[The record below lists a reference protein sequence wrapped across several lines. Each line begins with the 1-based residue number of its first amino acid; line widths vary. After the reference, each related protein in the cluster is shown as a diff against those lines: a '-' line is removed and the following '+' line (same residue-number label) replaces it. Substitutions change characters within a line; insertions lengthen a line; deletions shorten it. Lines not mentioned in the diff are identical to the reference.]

1 MNKAH
6 IGIDFEYCQPPGE
19 KPRPHCVVWKNFSSG
34 KEQELFIPHGGPAPP
49 CPPELKSDII
59 LIAHNLSAEGACLDA
74 LGWHLPDQSLC
85 AMAEYRHM
93 TNGTNRRANL
103 MAICRQLGISFMEST
118 RKDEMRDLAIRGGPY
133 SSTEKQDL
141 LEYCREDVLVLEPL
155 LKKLGPL
162 GKGWNIRGKFMLE
175 AGRIQ
180 NRGIPVDKEGFLRWE
195 EDKDRLRSELSKEVN
210 QRYGTQ
216 LFDGLS
222 MKQKTFEEFVKSRQ
236 IAWPRL
242 KSGKLDMKSE
252 TFKLMSFKHPEL
264 GFLHQATK
272 TLKQSTRKGFRIGSD
287 GRHRFDS
294 IHFATSTG
302 RSQAKDSILL
312 GPSWMRGFVQAP
324 PDKIFVISDFKS
336 QEILIAAACAGD
348 SSMIADYDSGDFYLG
363 LAKRMGALSQNAK
376 REDSPEVESCREL
389 YKQLALA
396 IQYGMGSKSL
406 SQRLGQ
412 SENDAK
418 KMLKS
423 LRLAY
428 PKFWAWR
435 ERVRNAV
442 AMDRPLPAALGWQL
456 LPPYS
461 SKSSMEQG
469 KSSTLSAL
477 NFPVQATGSEILR
490 ATVIRLAEEGFE
502 ICATLHDSVMVE
514 LDFDGWQDRLRHL
527 EFIMAESTRPLLEGH
542 AVAVDSKVLMPGE
555 RYLDQKGNSTWQF
568 MSGKLGLE
576 T

>member
-1 MNKAH
+1 
-6 IGIDFEYCQPPGE
+6 
-19 KPRPHCVVWKNFSSG
+19 
-34 KEQELFIPHGGPAPP
+34 
-49 CPPELKSDII
+49 
-59 LIAHNLSAEGACLDA
+59 
-74 LGWHLPDQSLC
+74 
-85 AMAEYRHM
+85 
-93 TNGTNRRANL
+93 
-103 MAICRQLGISFMEST
+103 
-118 RKDEMRDLAIRGGPY
+118 
-133 SSTEKQDL
+133 
-141 LEYCREDVLVLEPL
+141 
-155 LKKLGPL
+155 
-162 GKGWNIRGKFMLE
+162 
-175 AGRIQ
+175 
-180 NRGIPVDKEGFLRWE
+180 
-195 EDKDRLRSELSKEVN
+195 
-210 QRYGTQ
+210 
-216 LFDGLS
+216 
-222 MKQKTFEEFVKSRQ
+222 
-236 IAWPRL
+236 
-242 KSGKLDMKSE
+242 
-252 TFKLMSFKHPEL
+252 
-264 GFLHQATK
+264 
-272 TLKQSTRKGFRIGSD
+272 
-287 GRHRFDS
+287 
-294 IHFATSTG
+294 
-302 RSQAKDSILL
+302 
-312 GPSWMRGFVQAP
+312 
-324 PDKIFVISDFKS
+324 
-336 QEILIAAACAGD
+336 
-348 SSMIADYDSGDFYLG
+348 MIADYDSGDFYLG